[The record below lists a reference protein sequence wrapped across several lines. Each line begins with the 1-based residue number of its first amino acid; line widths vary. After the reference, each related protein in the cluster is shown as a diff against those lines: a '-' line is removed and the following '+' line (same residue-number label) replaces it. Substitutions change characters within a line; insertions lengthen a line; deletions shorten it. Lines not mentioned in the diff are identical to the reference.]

1 MPHEPIS
8 AHRQPQTHDPLRLGR
23 GGSRALGIR
32 RRHLFTRPRRHR
44 TGPFVW
50 PRSLPARQQEHPMP
64 AQQTNLTSETERDA
78 AVLGLDL
85 SIVLVKEAM
94 DDTLAAA
101 RPNASMAALHDA

>member
-1 MPHEPIS
+1 MAVVLAPDGQIS
-8 AHRQPQTHDPLRLGR
+8 AHRQPQTHGPLRLGG

-64 AQQTNLTSETERDA
+64 TQQTNLTSETERDA
-78 AVLGLDL
+78 AVLGL
-85 SIVLVKEAM
+85 SIALVKEAM
-94 DDTLAAA
+94 DDTWAAA
-101 RPNASMAALHDA
+101 RPNA